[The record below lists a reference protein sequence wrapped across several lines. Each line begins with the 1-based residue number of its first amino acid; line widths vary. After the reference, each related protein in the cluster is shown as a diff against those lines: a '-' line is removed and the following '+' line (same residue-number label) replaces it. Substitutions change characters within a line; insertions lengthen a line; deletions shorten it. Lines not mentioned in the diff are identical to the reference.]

1 MTKRRWTDEQLI
13 QAIPKSITIADVL
26 RELGMDPRGRNYRS
40 IKRRVAALNLDISH
54 FLGQAHKKGK
64 PSKHVGTRPIK
75 SLLVVGSDIMSSGLK
90 ERLLNEK
97 LLEYKCKECGIN
109 DWNNRPLS
117 LQLDHIN
124 GISDDNRLENLRLL
138 CPNCHSQTP
147 TFGGRNLKRNSGN
160 GRS

>member
-26 RELGMDPRGRNYRS
+26 RELGMDPRGRNYRT
-40 IKRRVAALNLDISH
+40 IKRRVAALGLDTSH

-64 PSKHVGTRPIK
+64 PSNHSGTRPIK
-75 SLLVVGSDIMSSGLK
+75 SLLVIGSDIMSSGLK

-109 DWNNRPLS
+109 DWHDKPLS

-124 GISDDNRLENLRLL
+124 GNSDDNRLENLRLL

-147 TFGGRNLKRNSGN
+147 TFGGRKLKKK
-160 GRS
+160 